1 MSLSFIDIMACGLG
15 AVALMF
21 IFVKEAKFS
30 PLNTD
35 YSQEASSALDSLE
48 SLTLQSNKNQ
58 ITLNSLKNRID
69 ELIKQIANTELE
81 LKISDQVIAELSQAN
96 KDILDKIKLANK
108 SKTPINTPTKKTYL
122 SGCNVSGNKIIL
134 LLDKSLSMLDKNLV
148 EIFRFSASSTNIQN
162 QAPKWIKGKKIMEW
176 LIEDLPEDSEVLLAT
191 FNEDLTVDVS
201 QGQWTPAKDKAGLYR
216 QFTSLSSTPPIN
228 STNLEHAILQLK
240 LWSNADSIYLVTDGL
255 PTHAIQKHNERR
267 CFSSSTVTGKCR
279 IMFFERFSEALD
291 NTFARNTIF
300 NTILLKMEGDP
311 FAPYY
316 FSYETS
322 KRNGC
327 FLTPAENWPL

>member
-1 MSLSFIDIMACGLG
+1 MACGLG

-35 YSQEASSALDSLE
+35 YSQEASSALE
-48 SLTLQSNKNQ
+48 SVEALKSKSNKNQ
-58 ITLNSLKNRID
+58 VTLNSLKNRID

-96 KDILDKIKLANK
+96 KDILDEIKLTNK
-108 SKTPINTPTKKTYL
+108 SNNPINTPTKKTYL

-162 QAPKWIKGKKIMEW
+162 QAPKWVKGKKIMEW

-228 STNLEHAILQLK
+228 STNLENAILQLK

-255 PTHAIQKHNERR
+255 PTHAIQKQNERR

-291 NTFARNTIF
+291 NTFARNTVF

>member
-35 YSQEASSALDSLE
+35 YSQEASSTLVSVEALKSK
-48 SLTLQSNKNQ
+48 SNQNQ

-81 LKISDQVIAELSQAN
+81 LKTSEQVVSDLSQAN
-96 KDILDKIKLANK
+96 KDILDQIKLANQN
-108 SKTPINTPTKKTYL
+108 KTVINTPTKKTYL
-122 SGCNVSGNKIIL
+122 SGCNVFGKKIIL

-148 EIFRFSASSTNIQN
+148 EIFRFSASSINIQN
-162 QAPKWIKGKKIMEW
+162 QAPKWVKSKKIMEW

-191 FNEDLTVDVS
+191 FNEDLSVDVN
-201 QGQWTPAKDKAGLYR
+201 QGQWTPAKDRARLYR
-216 QFTSLSSTPPIN
+216 QFTSLSSTPPSD
-228 STNLEHAILQLK
+228 STNLENAILQLK
-240 LWSNADSIYLVTDGL
+240 LWSDADSVYLITDGL
-255 PTHAIQKHNERR
+255 PTHAIQKQNERK
-267 CFSSSTVTGKCR
+267 CFSTSTVTGKCR
-279 IMFFERFSEALD
+279 IMFFERFSEALE
-291 NTFARNTIF
+291 NTFGSNTIF

>member
-35 YSQEASSALDSLE
+35 YSQEATSALDSIEALK
-48 SLTLQSNKNQ
+48 LQSNQNQ
-58 ITLNSLKNRID
+58 ITLNSLENRIN
-69 ELIKQIANTELE
+69 ELIKQIDNTELE
-81 LKISDQVIAELSQAN
+81 LKNSEQVVSDLSQAN
-96 KDILDKIKLANK
+96 KDILDEIKLANQN
-108 SKTPINTPTKKTYL
+108 KTVINKPLKKIYL
-122 SGCNVSGNKIIL
+122 SGCNVSGKKIIL

-162 QAPKWIKGKKIMEW
+162 QAPKWVKGKKIMEW

-191 FNEDLTVDVS
+191 FNENLSVDVN
-201 QGQWTPAKDKAGLYR
+201 QGQWTTAKDRATLYR
-216 QFTSLSSTPPIN
+216 QFVALSSTPPIN
-228 STNLEHAILQLK
+228 STNLENSILQLK
-240 LWSNADSIYLVTDGL
+240 LWSDADSIYLVTDGL
-255 PTHAIQKHNERR
+255 PTNAIQKQYERG
-267 CFSSSTVTGKCR
+267 CFSGTTVTGKCR

-291 NTFARNTIF
+291 KTFARNTIF

-327 FLTPAENWPL
+327 FLTPSENWPL

>member
-35 YSQEASSALDSLE
+35 YSQEATSALDSIEALK
-48 SLTLQSNKNQ
+48 LQSNQNQ
-58 ITLNSLKNRID
+58 ITLNSLENRIN
-69 ELIKQIANTELE
+69 ELIKQIDNTELE
-81 LKISDQVIAELSQAN
+81 LKNSEQVVSELSQAN
-96 KDILDKIKLANK
+96 KDILDEIKLANQN
-108 SKTPINTPTKKTYL
+108 KTVINKPLKKIYL
-122 SGCNVSGNKIIL
+122 SGCNVSGKKIIL

-162 QAPKWIKGKKIMEW
+162 QAPKWVKGKKIMEW

-191 FNEDLTVDVS
+191 FNENLSVDVN
-201 QGQWTPAKDKAGLYR
+201 QGQWTTAKDRATLYR
-216 QFTSLSSTPPIN
+216 QFVALSSTPPIN
-228 STNLEHAILQLK
+228 STNLENSILQLK
-240 LWSNADSIYLVTDGL
+240 LWSDADSIYLVTDGL
-255 PTHAIQKHNERR
+255 PTNAIQKQYERG
-267 CFSSSTVTGKCR
+267 CFSGTTVTGKCR

-291 NTFARNTIF
+291 KTFARNTIF

-327 FLTPAENWPL
+327 FLTPSENWPL

>member
-35 YSQEASSALDSLE
+35 YSQEATSALDSIEALK
-48 SLTLQSNKNQ
+48 LQSNQNQ
-58 ITLNSLKNRID
+58 ITLNSLENRIN
-69 ELIKQIANTELE
+69 ELIKQIDNTELE
-81 LKISDQVIAELSQAN
+81 LKNSEQVVSELSQAN
-96 KDILDKIKLANK
+96 KDILDEIKLANQN
-108 SKTPINTPTKKTYL
+108 KTVINKPLKKIYL
-122 SGCNVSGNKIIL
+122 SGCNVSGKKIIL

-162 QAPKWIKGKKIMEW
+162 QAPKWVKGKKIMEW

-191 FNEDLTVDVS
+191 FNENLSVDVN
-201 QGQWTPAKDKAGLYR
+201 QGQWTTANDRATLYR
-216 QFTSLSSTPPIN
+216 QFVALTSTPPIN
-228 STNLEHAILQLK
+228 STNLENSILQLK
-240 LWSNADSIYLVTDGL
+240 LWSDADSIYLVTDGL
-255 PTHAIQKHNERR
+255 PTNAIQKQYERG
-267 CFSSSTVTGKCR
+267 CFSGTTVTGKCR

-291 NTFARNTIF
+291 KTFARNTIF

-327 FLTPAENWPL
+327 FLTPSENWPL